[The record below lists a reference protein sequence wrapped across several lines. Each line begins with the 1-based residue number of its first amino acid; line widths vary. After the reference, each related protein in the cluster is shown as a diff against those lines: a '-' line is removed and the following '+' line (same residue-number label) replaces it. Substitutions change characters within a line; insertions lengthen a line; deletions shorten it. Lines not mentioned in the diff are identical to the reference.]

1 MKMTLLYEGE
11 TPNPQEFYVR
21 DPAAEVV
28 AWQGREALRLSGQ
41 GAGPAILPDL
51 SLPQGRIEVDIGSE
65 GAAYP
70 GIVFRACDTHNYE
83 LAYAQPHTSGKWD
96 ALQYDPVFH
105 GSNTWQLYHGP
116 GAQQVAQVP
125 PLTWFR
131 LRVEFRDRQA
141 MIQVGEQQPLF
152 VSQLA
157 HGYQTG
163 LVGLWTYKPAHFS
176 QLRIWDDLSDWSS
189 ISFPA
194 PPEEPAPGTLTE
206 WFLEGFGTV
215 TCEPSGILN
224 LNRYLP
230 ITVGEVHL
238 ARQIEMLESGSLTF
252 SVGFSDDLALQID
265 DQVIFTGQNTYQSSP
280 NWADRGYVSM
290 DEQVSHHLSQGPH
303 TITATLK
310 AKEFF
315 GFGMILRIEGSEYRL
330 LPAHLCR

>member
-1 MKMTLLYEGE
+1 MTLLYESE
-11 TPNPQEFYVR
+11 TPSPKEFYVR

-28 AWQGREALRLSGQ
+28 TWQGREALRLSGQ
-41 GAGPAILPDL
+41 GASLAILPDL

-70 GIVFRACDTHNYE
+70 GIVFRVFDTHNYE

-131 LRVEFRDRQA
+131 LRIEFRDQQA
-141 MIQVGEQQPLF
+141 MIQVGEQQPLL
-152 VSQLA
+152 VSRLA

-163 LVGLWTYKPAHFS
+163 LVGLWTYRPAHFS
-176 QLRIWDDLSDWSS
+176 KLRIWDDLPSS
-189 ISFPA
+189 SSTSFPA
-194 PPEEPAPGTLTE
+194 PTGEPSPGLVTE
-206 WFLEGFGTV
+206 WFLEGFGKV

-230 ITVGEVHL
+230 ITVEQVRL
-238 ARQIEMLESGSLTF
+238 VRWIEMLESGSLTF
-252 SVGFSDDLALQID
+252 SIGFSDELSLQID
-265 DQVIFTGQNTYQSSP
+265 DQVIFTGQNIYQSTPLWS
-280 NWADRGYVSM
+280 DRGYVSM
-290 DEQVSHHLSQGPH
+290 DKQVSHPLSRGQH
-303 TITATLK
+303 SITATLK

-315 GFGMILRIEGSEYRL
+315 GFGMALRIEGSEYRL
-330 LPAHLCR
+330 LPAHLCG

>member
-1 MKMTLLYEGE
+1 MTLLYESE
-11 TPNPQEFYVR
+11 TPSPKEFYVR

-28 AWQGREALRLSGQ
+28 TWQGREALRLSGR
-41 GAGPAILPDL
+41 GASLAIIPDL
-51 SLPQGRIEVDIGSE
+51 FLPQGKIEVDIGSE

-70 GIVFRACDTHNYE
+70 GIAFRVFDTHNYE
-83 LAYAQPHTSGKWD
+83 LAYTQPHTSGKWD

-131 LRVEFRDRQA
+131 LRIEFRDQQA
-141 MIQVGEQQPLF
+141 MIQVGEQQPLL

-163 LVGLWTYKPAHFS
+163 LVGLWTYMPAHFS
-176 QLRIWDDLSDWSS
+176 KLRIWDDSPILSS

-194 PPEEPAPGTLTE
+194 PPEEPSPRMVTE
-206 WFLEGFGTV
+206 WFLEGFGKV

-230 ITVGEVHL
+230 ITVEQVRL
-238 ARQIEMLESGSLTF
+238 VRWIEMLESGSLTF
-252 SVGFSDDLALQID
+252 SIGFSDELSLQID
-265 DQVIFTGQNTYQSSP
+265 DQVAFTGQNIYQSTPHWS
-280 NWADRGYVSM
+280 DRGYVSM
-290 DEQVSHHLSQGPH
+290 DKQVNYPLSQGRH
-303 TITATLK
+303 SITATLK

-315 GFGMILRIEGSEYRL
+315 GFGMALRIGGGEYRL
-330 LPAHLCR
+330 LPAHLYG